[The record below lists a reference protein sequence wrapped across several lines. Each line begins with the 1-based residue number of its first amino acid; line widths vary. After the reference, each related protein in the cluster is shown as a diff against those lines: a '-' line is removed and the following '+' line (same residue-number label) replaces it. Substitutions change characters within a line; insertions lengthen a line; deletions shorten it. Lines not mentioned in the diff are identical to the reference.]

1 MRPLITFALFALS
14 LQAGAQ
20 SPAHSQAATDSLV
33 QGITVYKAGQ
43 YQEATRDFQSAVDA
57 EPGWTTARLYLG
69 IALAYQVVPNVD
81 SPENV
86 ALADRALQQFNQIL
100 AAHAPAPAHDPDLAA
115 LRQIATI
122 QRNIKRFDDAIA
134 TERTIIGLDPKDAEA
149 HYTVGVIEWTQAYNF
164 TMLTL
169 AGESLKD
176 DGVGNTRMSAAG
188 CTTLTSHNRTLVDD
202 SIGELNR
209 AVELRPAYSDAMQYL
224 NLAFRQRASLDCSD
238 PARRQQDLATADE
251 WIRRSVEARKQI
263 EQQRMQQTVDP
274 SHN

>member
-1 MRPLITFALFALS
+1 MRSLLQLALLALA

-20 SPAHSQAATDSLV
+20 TSTHSQAATENLV
-33 QGITVYKAGQ
+33 QGITAYKAGQ
-43 YQEATRDFQSAVDA
+43 YEEATRDFQSAVDA

-69 IALAYQVVPNVD
+69 TALAYQVIPNID

-86 ALADRALQQFNQIL
+86 ALADRALEQFNQIL
-100 AAHAPAPAHDPDLAA
+100 AAQAQAPGHEQDLAA
-115 LRQIATI
+115 LRQIATL
-122 QRNIKRFDDAIA
+122 QRNIKRFDDAVA
-134 TERTIIGLDPKDAEA
+134 TERKIIALVPDDAEA

-164 TMLTL
+164 TLLTL

-176 DGVGNTRMSAAG
+176 DGVGNTAS
-188 CTTLTSHNRTLVDD
+188 CTALTSHNRTLVDD

-209 AVELRPAYSDAMQYL
+209 GVELRPNYSDAMQYL

-238 PARRQQDLATADE
+238 PARRAQDLATADE

-263 EQQRMQQTVDP
+263 EQQRMQQAVDP